1 MLQPHLEEGRPLRP
15 LAIKAGISYRT
26 AQRWLR
32 QYQRSGLAALVRK
45 KRIDIG
51 VGRTV
56 PVKIKAAIEGLALET
71 PRALEHGAGGAQH
84 MACARHTPDPKEAKR
99 LLDELT
105 A

>member
-1 MLQPHLEEGRPLRP
+1 MEELSRLPESLRKLALDRFHLLQPHLEQGRPLRL

-45 KRIDIG
+45 KRVDTG

-56 PVKIKAAIEGLALET
+56 PDKIKAAIKGFEGLN
-71 PRALEHGAGGAQH
+71 
-84 MACARHTPDPKEAKR
+84 
-99 LLDELT
+99 
-105 A
+105 